1 MNLSYRKVL
10 VWDAPTRLFHWLT
23 VVLVIAAYT
32 TWRMNLLDWHAWT
45 GDTLLALLLFR
56 LLWGFFGSETARF
69 SAFLASP
76 RTAALQ
82 LADGLRREP
91 DRQVGHNPAG
101 GWMVLLLLA
110 FLLAETLTGIYVAN
124 DVANEGPLTELVP
137 APIAN
142 LITDLHLY
150 FWDAL
155 VEAVILHVLAILV
168 YAVAKRHNLLTP
180 MITGHKTLPQ
190 DVKRPRLAGAARAA
204 LLFGCSA
211 LAAAA
216 LANFL

>member
-1 MNLSYRKVL
+1 
-10 VWDAPTRLFHWLT
+10 
-23 VVLVIAAYT
+23 
-32 TWRMNLLDWHAWT
+32 
-45 GDTLLALLLFR
+45 
-56 LLWGFFGSETARF
+56 
-69 SAFLASP
+69 
-76 RTAALQ
+76 
-82 LADGLRREP
+82 
-91 DRQVGHNPAG
+91 
-101 GWMVLLLLA
+101 MVLLLLA

-155 VEAVILHVLAILV
+155 VGAGILHVLAILV

>member
-1 MNLSYRKVL
+1 MNISYHKVL
-10 VWDAPTRLFHWLT
+10 VWDAPSRLFHWLT

-76 RTAALQ
+76 RAAALQ
-82 LADGLRREP
+82 FADGLRREP
-91 DRQVGHNPAG
+91 DRQVSHNPAG

-124 DVANEGPLTELVP
+124 DVANEGLLTELVP

-150 FWDAL
+150 LWDAL
-155 VEAVILHVLAILV
+155 VGAVILHVLAILV